1 MAALAG
7 EKEQLQGEYV
17 ELGQRMFDNAKDQ
30 LPLLNPGMNT
40 EGLSP
45 NHYVQDGRILRF
57 DQEAGQTYVIF
68 HEPGE

>member
-1 MAALAG
+1 MLAG

-30 LPLLNPGMNT
+30 LALLNPGMNT

-45 NHYVQDGRILRF
+45 NHYMLGGQILRF
-57 DQEAGQTYVIF
+57 DQDA
-68 HEPGE
+68 